1 MCWFKWEMHSHGHC
15 HCSAI
20 HVSSSV
26 VTMFIG
32 FLSYTNDAVIN
43 EMKEADLSVLEE
55 SVLEDLDLKGADSS

>member
-1 MCWFKWEMHSHGHC
+1 
-15 HCSAI
+15 
-20 HVSSSV
+20 
-26 VTMFIG
+26 MFIG